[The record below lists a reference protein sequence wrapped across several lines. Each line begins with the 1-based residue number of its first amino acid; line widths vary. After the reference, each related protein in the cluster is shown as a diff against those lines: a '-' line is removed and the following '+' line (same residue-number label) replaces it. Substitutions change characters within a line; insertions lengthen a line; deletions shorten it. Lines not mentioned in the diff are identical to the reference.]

1 MTTETEIPA
10 EETPEHEAA
19 AQADAEMDMER
30 EIDLAA
36 AETELDGAV
45 EGADTSENATLGVEE
60 LQAEVTD
67 LKDKLLRAMA
77 DAENTRRIAAREK
90 TDASKYAV
98 TNFARDIL
106 RVADF
111 LNMATMAVT
120 DEARKA
126 DQSLD
131 NLCVGIDMTMKELL
145 NVFEAQGI
153 KPIKTDGPFDHNL
166 HEAVSQEENPDVPKG
181 TILRVQRSGFTIQGR
196 LLRPAQVIVATG
208 GPKVDGGANGE
219 AGEAPGEQA
228 LEEPPTEG
236 GQQAYGPGEA
246 EPGQKVD
253 QET

>member
-1 MTTETEIPA
+1 MNTETEIPA
-10 EETPEHEAA
+10 EETPEHEAT
-19 AQADAEMDMER
+19 AQADAEQDIARELDME
-30 EIDLAA
+30 A
-36 AETELDGAV
+36 AEAELDAAP
-45 EGADTSENATLGVEE
+45 EGDDTPENAEPSVED
-60 LQAEVTD
+60 LQAEIAE
-67 LKDKLLRAMA
+67 LKDKLLRTMA
-77 DAENTRRIAAREK
+77 EAENTRRIATREK
-90 TDASKYAV
+90 ADASKYAV

-111 LNMATMAVT
+111 LTMATMAVT

-153 KPIKTDGPFDHNL
+153 KPIKTDGAFDHNL
-166 HEAVSQEENPDVPKG
+166 HEALSQEENPDVPKG

-208 GPKVDGGANGE
+208 GPKANGE
-219 AGEAPGEQA
+219 ADKPSTEQDPA
-228 LEEPPTEG
+228 ETPPDG
-236 GQQAYGPGEA
+236 GQQAYEPGEA
-246 EPGQKVD
+246 EPGQQVD